1 MTTPKFNTK
10 SPTIKRILREAAE
23 LSNSPSPDYTA
34 SPLESDLF
42 EWHFTLRGPPK
53 SAFAEGIYHG
63 RIVLPPTYPLSPPS
77 FRFTTPSG
85 RFEPNREIC
94 LSISGHHEETWQ
106 PAWGVRTALVALRTF
121 METGASGQ
129 IGGLDTSDAVRTR
142 LAASSRSWCCGVCAR
157 TNEDIIAECE
167 ERCRES
173 GESSAAKEVEVP
185 AELRMVFRDEMD
197 KDKAVTDEGAKEDAE
212 SAELAEGFVQ
222 TTPERT
228 QHAPITTVPSAR
240 VAQGVPVPTPTTRIP
255 LPDPIGPVGTATHQQ
270 IHIDPNGGVP
280 PWLDYAIMALV
291 MMLVAIIL
299 KIMLRMPGLPL
310 RLPRLVDENAYYRFE
325 KRWPRK
331 RGGYE
336 IEKQCSKC
344 QFYYDSFDPSADKCR
359 VCLGEGSKPP
369 SNKKPSA
376 PNTKVPVPPLTQRT
390 EPLEAAVPAPLSLSN
405 GISQLDWFAH
415 APGSG
420 SLQYQTSGQDR
431 GASCVP
437 DGIPIHLEYTSN
449 ANLARCFSVPSS
461 PSGSVHNNL
470 IDPIHSIIADP
481 VNNYN
486 YFQQYTLGGCD
497 FINPSQLLG
506 GAPNP
511 LGGYTPGQPQGTGY
525 CTPRSTYHEGIGP
538 SSQGPREGSDMS
550 SARTTIPRL
559 RQLLPRATSPKETPS
574 TVTAEHKGVNVS
586 GNDKGESHEKGT
598 SQNPESADRNGSPE
612 AGDRRPGKSDRSHTK
627 RSTVFK

>member
-142 LAASSRSWCCGVCAR
+142 LAASSRSWRCGVCAR
-157 TNEDIIAECE
+157 TNEEIIAECE

-173 GESSAAKEVEVP
+173 GESSGAKEVEVP
-185 AELRMVFRDEMD
+185 AELRMAFRDEMD
-197 KDKAVTDEGAKEDAE
+197 KERAAADEGAKEDAE

-228 QHAPITTVPSAR
+228 PHVPIATAPPAR
-240 VAQGVPVPTPTTRIP
+240 PAQGVPVPTPTMRIP
-255 LPDPIGPVGTATHQQ
+255 LPDPMGPAVAATHQQ

-299 KIMLRMPGLPL
+299 KIMLR
-310 RLPRLVDENAYYRFE
+310 
-325 KRWPRK
+325 
-331 RGGYE
+331 
-336 IEKQCSKC
+336 
-344 QFYYDSFDPSADKCR
+344 
-359 VCLGEGSKPP
+359 
-369 SNKKPSA
+369 
-376 PNTKVPVPPLTQRT
+376 
-390 EPLEAAVPAPLSLSN
+390 
-405 GISQLDWFAH
+405 
-415 APGSG
+415 
-420 SLQYQTSGQDR
+420 
-431 GASCVP
+431 
-437 DGIPIHLEYTSN
+437 
-449 ANLARCFSVPSS
+449 
-461 PSGSVHNNL
+461 
-470 IDPIHSIIADP
+470 
-481 VNNYN
+481 
-486 YFQQYTLGGCD
+486 
-497 FINPSQLLG
+497 
-506 GAPNP
+506 
-511 LGGYTPGQPQGTGY
+511 
-525 CTPRSTYHEGIGP
+525 
-538 SSQGPREGSDMS
+538 
-550 SARTTIPRL
+550 
-559 RQLLPRATSPKETPS
+559 
-574 TVTAEHKGVNVS
+574 
-586 GNDKGESHEKGT
+586 
-598 SQNPESADRNGSPE
+598 
-612 AGDRRPGKSDRSHTK
+612 
-627 RSTVFK
+627 